1 MSQRSKAQS
10 KYSKDA
16 VHLLATL
23 IRRARKEK
31 GMTEQELA
39 DRTGVSR
46 SLIKRIEKG
55 DTSCGIGSVFEA
67 ATIVG
72 VSLFDMDHSTIR
84 AQLSQQEKFLSLLPK
99 SIRKKEVTVNDDF

>member
-1 MSQRSKAQS
+1 MAQRSLALS

-16 VHLLATL
+16 VRLLATL
-23 IRRARKEK
+23 IRCARKEK

-39 DRTGVSR
+39 DRIGVSR
-46 SLIKRIEKG
+46 SLVRRIEKA

-84 AQLSQQEKFLSLLPK
+84 SQLSQQEKFVALLPK
-99 SIRKKEVTVNDDF
+99 AIRKKEVIVNDDF